1 MGPSH
6 QAEEIANPLLAPP
19 LENAMAGRNVV
30 AERYDSD
37 LVPGGTPFL
46 SRAIGVCCL
55 PLTCFGS
62 WVLVNPKEE
71 LVSMGSPHTVGV

>member
-46 SRAIGVCCL
+46 SRAMVRDSHTGPP
-55 PLTCFGS
+55 PLRRS
-62 WVLVNPKEE
+62 V
-71 LVSMGSPHTVGV
+71 